1 MSVPT
6 TTPDIEYSETDG
18 QPMGETA
25 WHVAWI
31 FRLYD
36 LLTRRYRDQRVL
48 VASDMFVYYEEGI
61 PWRKFAADAMVVK
74 DCDPYPRRV
83 FKIWDEGRV
92 PSAVFE
98 LVSRGTKR
106 DDLEF
111 KPGLYE
117 RLGIGEYFLYDPLGE
132 EIRPQLQG
140 FRLTPAGYEPI
151 RPDSAG
157 RLHSTELGLWLRVE
171 DSDLV
176 LYDTATGEKLCTGE
190 EAEHKALEAE
200 RAAREAER
208 AAREAERAARE
219 AAEAELH
226 RLRDQLRRHGLSD

>member
-1 MSVPT
+1 MATNVQT
-6 TTPDIEYSETDG
+6 TTSEIDYPETDG

-36 LLTRRYRDQRVL
+36 LLTQRYRDQQVL

-74 DCDPYPRRV
+74 DCDPRPRRV
-83 FKIWDEGRV
+83 FKIWEERRL

-106 DDLEF
+106 EDMDF

-117 RLGIGEYFLYDPLGE
+117 RLGIREYFLYDPLGE

-140 FRLTPAGYEPI
+140 YRLSPTGYEQI
-151 RPDSAG
+151 HPDSAG
-157 RLHSTELGLWLRVE
+157 RLHSAELGLWLRAE
-171 DSDLV
+171 DGDLV
-176 LYDTATGEKLCTGE
+176 LYDTETGEKLLT
-190 EAEHKALEAE
+190 EAEAKHKALEAE
-200 RAAREAER
+200 RAAREA
-208 AAREAERAARE
+208 AD
-219 AAEAELH
+219 AELH
-226 RLRDQLRRHGLSD
+226 RLREQLRRHGWAE